1 MPARNRG
8 KEASDDILF
17 GNPKVKNAIAE
28 AVGDVSYLLGRGYS
42 AKSSVTLAGARYKL
56 NVRQQKALRGMAAS
70 SEEVELRQS
79 KVLRPAHLVNKRID
93 IDGFNL
99 LILLETAHSGGYLFK
114 GIDGAYRDLSSVHGS
129 YKRVTKTME
138 VLKTIGDYLQSL
150 GVGKVTWYFDT
161 PVSNSGRLKTIL
173 QELAEQ
179 QGYTW
184 QVELVYNPDKVLA
197 SSDNVVI
204 SSDAFILNE
213 CKCWF
218 NIVEQLRSKEWT
230 VFEVEK

>member
-1 MPARNRG
+1 MTTRNRG

-17 GNPKVKNAIAE
+17 GNPKVVSAISE
-28 AVGDVSYLLGRGYS
+28 AVSDVSYLLSRGYS
-42 AKSSVTLAGARYKL
+42 NKSSVALAGARYKL
-56 NVRQQKALRGMAAS
+56 DVRQQKALRGMVAS
-70 SEEVELRQS
+70 PQEIELRKDKSVGNEQ
-79 KVLRPAHLVNKRID
+79 LVNQKVD

-99 LILLETAHSGGYLFK
+99 LILLETAFSGGYLFK

-129 YKRVTKTME
+129 YKRVTRTMD
-138 VLKTIGDYLQSL
+138 VLKSVGDYLKSL
-150 GVGKVTWYFDT
+150 KVGEVTWYFDT

-173 QELAEQ
+173 YELSQEQ
-179 QGYTW
+179 DYNW

-197 SSDNVVI
+197 SSENVVI

-218 NIVEQLRSKEWT
+218 NIVEQLRSKDWT
-230 VFEVEK
+230 VFEVE

>member
-1 MPARNRG
+1 MTTRNRG

-17 GNPKVKNAIAE
+17 DNPKVTRAISE
-28 AVGDVSYLLGRGYS
+28 AVEDVSYLLGRGYS

-70 SEEVELRQS
+70 SEEIKLRQS
-79 KVLRPAHLVNKRID
+79 KVLEPSDLANKCIN

-99 LILLETAHSGGYLFK
+99 LILLETAYSCGYLFK
-114 GIDGAYRDLSSVHGS
+114 GLDGAYRDLSSVHGS

-150 GVGKVTWYFDT
+150 ELGEVTWFFDT

-173 QELAEQ
+173 YELAEE
-179 QGYTW
+179 QGYNW
-184 QVELVYNPDKVLA
+184 QVKLVYNPDKVLA
-197 SSDNVVI
+197 SSKNVVV

-213 CKCWF
+213 CKGWF
-218 NIVEQLRSKEWT
+218 NIGEQLRSQDWT
-230 VFEVEK
+230 VFEVEL